1 MECKVRT
8 LKMDLIIRELKE
20 TDKPRWLE
28 LWAGYLDFYK
38 STLSNE
44 QTEFTFK
51 RLINHDEK
59 MYGFVAENE
68 NGVIGFTHCL
78 FRPSTWTET
87 DYCYLE
93 DLFVDPNIR
102 GKGIGRA
109 LMNRVI
115 ELAKEKNSKR
125 VYWTT
130 QEFNKTA
137 RVLYDSITSVSEFV
151 QYRLPLN

>member
-1 MECKVRT
+1 MT
-8 LKMDLIIRELKE
+8 LTIRAIEEKDKDQWLK
-20 TDKPRWLE
+20 
-28 LWAGYLDFYK
+28 LWAGYLEFYK
-38 STLSNE
+38 STISSE
-44 QTEFTFK
+44 QTELTWK
-51 RLINHDEK
+51 RLINNEQK
-59 MYGFVAENE
+59 MFGFVAESE
-68 NGVIGFTHCL
+68 EGVIGFTHCL

-109 LMNRVI
+109 LMNKVV

-137 RVLYDSITSVSEFV
+137 RVLYDSITPVSEFV
-151 QYRLPLN
+151 QYRLPINQEN

>member
-1 MECKVRT
+1 MT
-8 LKMDLIIRELKE
+8 LTIRAIEEKDKSQWLK
-20 TDKPRWLE
+20 
-28 LWAGYLDFYK
+28 LWAGYLEFYK
-38 STLSNE
+38 STISTE
-44 QTEFTFK
+44 QTELTWK
-51 RLINHDEK
+51 RLINNELK
-59 MYGFVAENE
+59 MFGFVAENE
-68 NGVIGFTHCL
+68 DGVIGFTHCL

-102 GKGIGRA
+102 GKGVGRA
-109 LMNRVI
+109 LMEKVV
-115 ELAKEKNSKR
+115 EFAKQKESKR

-137 RVLYDSITSVSEFV
+137 RVLYDSITPVSEFV

>member
-1 MECKVRT
+1 MN
-8 LKMDLIIRELKE
+8 INIRELKE
-20 TDKPRWLE
+20 SDKDRWLE

-51 RLINHDEK
+51 RLINHDQK

-68 NGVIGFTHCL
+68 NEVIGFTHCL

-93 DLFVDPNIR
+93 DLFVDSNIR
-102 GKGIGRA
+102 GKGVGRA
-109 LMNRVI
+109 LINRVV

>member
-1 MECKVRT
+1 
-8 LKMDLIIRELKE
+8 MDLIIRELKE
-20 TDKPRWLE
+20 TDKQRWLE
-28 LWAGYLDFYK
+28 LWAGYLEFYK
-38 STLSNE
+38 SNLSTE
-44 QTEFTFK
+44 QTEFTWK
-51 RLINHDEK
+51 RLINNEQK

-68 NGVIGFTHCL
+68 SGVIGFTHCL

-102 GKGIGRA
+102 GKGVGRA
-109 LMNRVI
+109 LMNRVV

-151 QYRLPLN
+151 QYRMPLS

>member
-1 MECKVRT
+1 MT
-8 LKMDLIIRELKE
+8 LTIRALEEKDKDQWLK
-20 TDKPRWLE
+20 
-28 LWAGYLDFYK
+28 LWAGYLEFYK
-38 STLSNE
+38 STISSE
-44 QTEFTFK
+44 QTELTWK
-51 RLINHDEK
+51 RLINNELK
-59 MYGFVAENE
+59 MFGFVAESE
-68 NGVIGFTHCL
+68 EGVIGFTHCL

-109 LMNRVI
+109 LMNKVV
-115 ELAKEKNSKR
+115 ELARQKKSKR

-137 RVLYDSITSVSEFV
+137 RVLYDSITPVSEFV
-151 QYRLPLN
+151 QYRLPIT

>member
-1 MECKVRT
+1 MT
-8 LKMDLIIRELKE
+8 LTIRAIEEKDKDQWLK
-20 TDKPRWLE
+20 
-28 LWAGYLDFYK
+28 LWAGYLEFYK
-38 STLSNE
+38 STISPE
-44 QTEFTFK
+44 QTELTWK
-51 RLINHDEK
+51 RLINNELK
-59 MYGFVAENE
+59 MFGFVAESE
-68 NGVIGFTHCL
+68 EGIIGFTHCL

-109 LMNRVI
+109 LMNKVV

-130 QEFNKTA
+130 QVFNKTA
-137 RVLYDSITSVSEFV
+137 RVLYDSITPVSEFV
-151 QYRLPLN
+151 QYRLPLH

>member
-1 MECKVRT
+1 VSITIRALQEKDKNQW
-8 LKMDLIIRELKE
+8 LK
-20 TDKPRWLE
+20 
-28 LWAGYLDFYK
+28 LWAGYLEFYK
-38 STLSNE
+38 STISSE
-44 QTEFTFK
+44 QTELTWR
-51 RLINHDEK
+51 RLINNEQK
-59 MYGFVAENE
+59 MFGFVAETE
-68 NGVIGFTHCL
+68 EVIIGFTHCL

-93 DLFVDPNIR
+93 DLYVDPNIR

-109 LMNRVI
+109 LMDRVI

-137 RVLYDSITSVSEFV
+137 RVLYDSITPVSEFV
-151 QYRLPLN
+151 QYRLPITDEN

>member
-1 MECKVRT
+1 MT
-8 LKMDLIIRELKE
+8 LTIRAIEEKDKDQWLK
-20 TDKPRWLE
+20 
-28 LWAGYLDFYK
+28 LWAGYLEFYK
-38 STLSNE
+38 STISSE
-44 QTEFTFK
+44 QTELTWK
-51 RLINHDEK
+51 RLINNELK
-59 MYGFVAENE
+59 MFGFVAESE
-68 NGVIGFTHCL
+68 DGIIGFTHCL

-109 LMNRVI
+109 LMNKVI

-137 RVLYDSITSVSEFV
+137 RVLYDSITPVSEFV

>member
-1 MECKVRT
+1 MN
-8 LKMDLIIRELKE
+8 LNIRQLKE
-20 TDKPRWLE
+20 TDKDRWLE
-28 LWAGYLDFYK
+28 LWAGYLEFYK
-38 STLSNE
+38 SNLSPE
-44 QTEFTFK
+44 QTEFTWK
-51 RLINHDEK
+51 RLINNVQK

-68 NGVIGFTHCL
+68 SGVIGFTHCL

-93 DLFVDPNIR
+93 DLYVDPNIR
-102 GKGIGRA
+102 GKGVGRA
-109 LMNRVI
+109 LMNRVV

-151 QYRLPLN
+151 QYRLPLS

>member
-1 MECKVRT
+1 
-8 LKMDLIIRELKE
+8 MDLKIRELKE
-20 TDKPRWLE
+20 TDKERWLE
-28 LWAGYLDFYK
+28 LWAGYLEFYK
-38 STLSNE
+38 SNLSPA
-44 QTEFTFK
+44 QTEFTWK
-51 RLINHDEK
+51 RLINNEQK
-59 MYGFVAENE
+59 MHGFVAEDE

-78 FRPSTWTET
+78 FRPSTWTQT

-102 GKGIGRA
+102 GRGVGRA

>member
-1 MECKVRT
+1 MN
-8 LKMDLIIRELKE
+8 LNIRELKE
-20 TDKPRWLE
+20 TDKDRWLQ
-28 LWAGYLDFYK
+28 LWAGYLEFYK
-38 STLSNE
+38 SNLSTE
-44 QTEFTFK
+44 QTEFTWK
-51 RLINHDEK
+51 RLITNEQK

-68 NGVIGFTHCL
+68 SGVVGFTHCL

-93 DLFVDPNIR
+93 DLYVDPNIR
-102 GKGIGRA
+102 GKGVGRA
-109 LMNRVI
+109 LMNRVV

-151 QYRLPLN
+151 QYRLPLI

>member
-1 MECKVRT
+1 MT
-8 LKMDLIIRELKE
+8 LTIRAIEEKDKDQWLK
-20 TDKPRWLE
+20 
-28 LWAGYLDFYK
+28 LWAGYLEFYK
-38 STLSNE
+38 STITPE
-44 QTEFTFK
+44 QTELTWK
-51 RLINHDEK
+51 RLINNEQK
-59 MYGFVAENE
+59 MFGFVAESE
-68 NGVIGFTHCL
+68 EGVIGFTHCL

-93 DLFVDPNIR
+93 DLFVDPSIR
-102 GKGIGRA
+102 GKGVGRA
-109 LMNRVI
+109 LMSKVV

-137 RVLYDSITSVSEFV
+137 RVLYDSIIPVSEFV

>member
-1 MECKVRT
+1 MT
-8 LKMDLIIRELKE
+8 LTIRAIEEKDKDQWLK
-20 TDKPRWLE
+20 
-28 LWAGYLDFYK
+28 LWAGYLEFYK
-38 STLSNE
+38 STISPE
-44 QTEFTFK
+44 QTDLTWK
-51 RLINHDEK
+51 RLINNELK
-59 MYGFVAENE
+59 MFGFVAESE
-68 NGVIGFTHCL
+68 EGVIGFTHCL

-93 DLFVDPNIR
+93 DLFVNPNIR

-109 LMNRVI
+109 LMNKVF

-137 RVLYDSITSVSEFV
+137 RVLYDSITPVSEFV
-151 QYRLPLN
+151 QYRLPLH

>member
-1 MECKVRT
+1 MN
-8 LKMDLIIRELKE
+8 LNIRELKE
-20 TDKPRWLE
+20 TDKDRWLE
-28 LWAGYLDFYK
+28 LWAGYLEFYK
-38 STLSNE
+38 SNLSPE
-44 QTEFTFK
+44 QTEFTWK
-51 RLINHDEK
+51 RLINNEQK

-68 NGVIGFTHCL
+68 SGVIGFTHCL

-93 DLFVDPNIR
+93 DLYVDPNIR
-102 GKGIGRA
+102 GKGVGRA
-109 LMNRVI
+109 LMNRVV

-151 QYRLPLN
+151 QYRLPLS

>member
-1 MECKVRT
+1 MT
-8 LKMDLIIRELKE
+8 LTIRAIEEKDKSQWLK
-20 TDKPRWLE
+20 
-28 LWAGYLDFYK
+28 LWAGYLEFYR
-38 STLSNE
+38 STISPE
-44 QTEFTFK
+44 QTELTWK
-51 RLINHDEK
+51 RLINNELK
-59 MYGFVAENE
+59 MFGFVAEDQ

-102 GKGIGRA
+102 GKGVGRA
-109 LMNRVI
+109 LMDKVVD
-115 ELAKEKNSKR
+115 LAKEKKSKR

-137 RVLYDSITSVSEFV
+137 RVLYDSITPVSEYV
-151 QYRLPLN
+151 QYRLPITEEK

>member
-1 MECKVRT
+1 
-8 LKMDLIIRELKE
+8 MDLIIRELKE
-20 TDKPRWLE
+20 TDKQRWLE
-28 LWAGYLDFYK
+28 LWTGYLEFYK
-38 STLSNE
+38 SNLSPE
-44 QTEFTFK
+44 QTEFTWK
-51 RLINHDEK
+51 RLIKNEQK

-68 NGVIGFTHCL
+68 SGVIGFTHCL

-102 GKGIGRA
+102 GKGVGRA
-109 LMNRVI
+109 LINRVI

-151 QYRLPLN
+151 QYRLPLS

>member
-1 MECKVRT
+1 MT
-8 LKMDLIIRELKE
+8 LTIRAIEEKDKDQWLK
-20 TDKPRWLE
+20 
-28 LWAGYLDFYK
+28 LWAGYLEFYK
-38 STLSNE
+38 STISPE
-44 QTEFTFK
+44 QTELTWK
-51 RLINHDEK
+51 RLINNELK
-59 MYGFVAENE
+59 MFGFVAESKE
-68 NGVIGFTHCL
+68 GVIGFTHCL

-109 LMNRVI
+109 LMNKVF

-137 RVLYDSITSVSEFV
+137 RVLYDSITPVSEFV
-151 QYRLPLN
+151 QYRLKINQEN

>member
-1 MECKVRT
+1 MT
-8 LKMDLIIRELKE
+8 LTIRAIEEKDKSQWLK
-20 TDKPRWLE
+20 
-28 LWAGYLDFYK
+28 LWAGYLEFYK
-38 STLSNE
+38 STISPE
-44 QTEFTFK
+44 QTELTWK
-51 RLINHDEK
+51 RLINNELK
-59 MYGFVAENE
+59 MFGFVEEDE

-109 LMNRVI
+109 LMEKVFA
-115 ELAKEKNSKR
+115 LAKEKKSKR

-137 RVLYDSITSVSEFV
+137 RILYDSITPVSEFV
-151 QYRLPLN
+151 QYRLPIVDEN

>member
-1 MECKVRT
+1 MN
-8 LKMDLIIRELKE
+8 LKIRELKE
-20 TDKPRWLE
+20 TDKDRWLE
-28 LWAGYLDFYK
+28 LWAGYLEFYK
-38 STLSNE
+38 SNLSPE
-44 QTEFTFK
+44 QTEFTWK
-51 RLINHDEK
+51 RLINNEQK

-68 NGVIGFTHCL
+68 SGVIGFTHCL

-93 DLFVDPNIR
+93 DLFVDPSIR
-102 GKGIGRA
+102 GKGVGRA

-115 ELAKEKNSKR
+115 ELAKAKNSKR

-151 QYRLPLN
+151 QYRLPLT

>member
-1 MECKVRT
+1 MT
-8 LKMDLIIRELKE
+8 LTIRAIEEKDKSQWLK
-20 TDKPRWLE
+20 
-28 LWAGYLDFYK
+28 LWAGYLEFYK
-38 STLSNE
+38 STISPE
-44 QTEFTFK
+44 QTELTWK
-51 RLINHDEK
+51 RLINNELK
-59 MYGFVAENE
+59 MFGFVAESE

-102 GKGIGRA
+102 GKGVGRA
-109 LMNRVI
+109 LMEKVV
-115 ELAKEKNSKR
+115 EFAKQKESKR

-137 RVLYDSITSVSEFV
+137 RVLYDSITPVSEFV

>member
-1 MECKVRT
+1 MT
-8 LKMDLIIRELKE
+8 LKIRAIEEKDKDQWLK
-20 TDKPRWLE
+20 
-28 LWAGYLDFYK
+28 LWAGYLEFYK
-38 STLSNE
+38 STISSE
-44 QTEFTFK
+44 QTELTWK
-51 RLINHDEK
+51 RLINNELK
-59 MYGFVAENE
+59 MFGFVAESE
-68 NGVIGFTHCL
+68 EGVIGFTHCL

-109 LMNRVI
+109 LMNKVFD
-115 ELAKEKNSKR
+115 LAKEKKSKR

-137 RVLYDSITSVSEFV
+137 RVLYDSITPVSEFV
-151 QYRLPLN
+151 QYRLPVNQEN

>member
-1 MECKVRT
+1 MT
-8 LKMDLIIRELKE
+8 LTIRAIEEKDKDQWLK
-20 TDKPRWLE
+20 
-28 LWAGYLDFYK
+28 LWAGYLEFYK
-38 STLSNE
+38 STISSE
-44 QTEFTFK
+44 QTELTWK
-51 RLINHDEK
+51 RLINNEQK
-59 MYGFVAENE
+59 MFGFVAESE
-68 NGVIGFTHCL
+68 EGIIGFTHCL

-109 LMNRVI
+109 LINKVV

-137 RVLYDSITSVSEFV
+137 RVLYDSITPVSEFV
-151 QYRLPLN
+151 QYRLPIT

>member
-1 MECKVRT
+1 MLNLTIRALQEKDKSQW
-8 LKMDLIIRELKE
+8 LK
-20 TDKPRWLE
+20 
-28 LWAGYLDFYK
+28 LWAGYLEFYK
-38 STLSNE
+38 STISSE
-44 QTEFTFK
+44 QTELTWK
-51 RLINHDEK
+51 RLINNEQK
-59 MYGFVAENE
+59 MFGFVAETE
-68 NGVIGFTHCL
+68 EGVIGFTHCL

-115 ELAKEKNSKR
+115 ELAKEKKSKR

-137 RVLYDSITSVSEFV
+137 RVLYDSITPVSEFV
-151 QYRLPLN
+151 QYRLPITDEN

>member
-1 MECKVRT
+1 MT
-8 LKMDLIIRELKE
+8 LTIRAIEEKDKDQWLK
-20 TDKPRWLE
+20 
-28 LWAGYLDFYK
+28 LWAGYLEFYK
-38 STLSNE
+38 STISLE
-44 QTEFTFK
+44 QTELTWK
-51 RLINHDEK
+51 RLINNEQK
-59 MYGFVAENE
+59 MFGFVAESE
-68 NGVIGFTHCL
+68 EGVIGFTHCL

-109 LMNRVI
+109 LMNKVV

-137 RVLYDSITSVSEFV
+137 RVLYDSITPVSEFV
-151 QYRLPLN
+151 QYRLPINQEN